1 MKKIILSLAVL
12 ALFLTSCNLDEQPQ
26 GVIPKEGSI
35 ATVADAEG
43 WMNYEYIYMRAYTA
57 GSYIYTTEIASDF
70 FNPCL
75 DYGNREGSE
84 YRWDWNSGDPFVD
97 IWAGAYSAINHACYV
112 IESVENMDKS
122 GFDASEVKRLNK
134 VLGVAHFTKAY
145 FGLKLLEY
153 YAPIYN
159 SANKDKYGIML
170 VDLHRPS
177 GDITSYPGRS
187 TVAESYN
194 WVLEES
200 KKAAS
205 LLGGFAGAAG
215 SEELTIDAVH
225 AFQARL
231 ALYMGDWDE
240 AIAKST
246 ALVGGGKYPLCET
259 QEEMTNLWTND
270 SGKECILQ
278 LWASKSANSTP
289 SSNDP
294 SYFGYN
300 PSNGQYRPDWIPNKW
315 VASGLYE
322 TTDLRFK
329 TWFRTGLKVT
339 VSIGTASGITLFN
352 KFVGNP
358 ELADS
363 ETAHLNKIKP
373 FRIAEQYLIAA
384 EAFAM
389 KGGADAVACQYMN
402 KLLSKRDPSYT
413 EASLT
418 GDALLSFIKL
428 EKTKEFI
435 GEGFRWFDLKRWGE
449 GMAARPDPQLKALIH
464 TGGSNGPALNLAVAA
479 SDHRWVAPIPVDEL
493 AANPQIRDQQNPG
506 Y

>member
-12 ALFLTSCNLDEQPQ
+12 ALFLTSCNLNEQPQ

-35 ATVADAEG
+35 ATVEDAEG
-43 WMNYEYIYMRAYTA
+43 WMNYEYIYLRAYTA

-70 FNPCL
+70 FNPSL

-97 IWAGAYSAINHACYV
+97 IWGGAYSAINHACYV

-122 GFDASEVKRLNK
+122 GFDASELKRLNR
-134 VLGVAHFTKAY
+134 VLAVAHFTKAF

-153 YAPIYN
+153 YAPVYN

-187 TVAESYN
+187 TVEESYN
-194 WVLEES
+194 WVANEAKLAES
-200 KKAAS
+200 LVS
-205 LLGGFAGAAG
+205 TFPGVVG
-215 SEELTIDAVH
+215 SEELTYDAVR
-225 AFQARL
+225 AFEARL
-231 ALYMGDWDE
+231 FLYMGKWDD
-240 AIAKST
+240 AITIATS
-246 ALVGGGKYPLCET
+246 LVDGGKYPLCAS
-259 QEEMTNLWTND
+259 QSEMTALWQND
-270 SGKECILQ
+270 SGQECIMQ
-278 LWASKSANSTP
+278 LWADGSASVPTTL
-289 SSNDP
+289 DP
-294 SYFGYN
+294 GYVGYN

-315 VASGLYE
+315 VASGLFASN
-322 TTDLRFK
+322 DLRAT
-329 TWFRTGLKVT
+329 TWLKKGLKVT
-339 VSIGTASGITLFN
+339 VSIGTASGMTLID
-352 KFVGNP
+352 KFPGNST
-358 ELADS
+358 LGSA
-363 ETAHLNKIKP
+363 TAHVQKIKP

-384 EAFAM
+384 EAFAK
-389 KGGADAVACQYMN
+389 KGGADAVACQYLD
-402 KLLSKRDPSYT
+402 KLGEKRIPSYHPI
-413 EASLT
+413 SLT
-418 GDALLSFIKL
+418 GDALMEYIK
-428 EKTKEFI
+428 EERAKEFI

-449 GMAARPDPQLKALIH
+449 GMAARPDPQLKAIIH
-464 TGGSNGPALNLAVAA
+464 TSGSNGPALNLAVSA

>member
-26 GVIPKEGSI
+26 GVIPKDNSI
-35 ATVADAEG
+35 ATVEDAEG

-57 GSYIYTTEIASDF
+57 GSFIYTPEIASDF
-70 FNPCL
+70 YNPSI

-97 IWAGAYSAINHACYV
+97 IWGGAYSGINHACYV
-112 IESVENMDKS
+112 IESIDNLDKS
-122 GFDASEVKRLNK
+122 GFDSDELKRLNK

-153 YAPIYN
+153 YAPVYN
-159 SANKDKYGIML
+159 AANKDKYGIML
-170 VDLHRPS
+170 VDLHRPT
-177 GDITSYPGRS
+177 GDITTYPGRS

-194 WVLEES
+194 WVLNEANQAQNYLS
-200 KKAAS
+200 S
-205 LLGGFAGAAG
+205 IAGEVG
-215 SEELTIDAVH
+215 SEELTIDVVR
-225 AFQARL
+225 AFKARL
-231 ALYMGDWDE
+231 ALYMGNFDE
-240 AIAKST
+240 AISLST
-246 ALVGGGKYPLCET
+246 ALVDGGKYPLCEN
-259 QEEMTNLWTND
+259 QAEMTALWKND

-278 LWASKSANSTP
+278 LWADAGANSVP

-294 SYFGYN
+294 GYLGYT
-300 PSNGQYRPDWIPNKW
+300 PSNGQYRPDWIVNKW
-315 VASGLYE
+315 VASTMYDVD
-322 TTDLRFK
+322 DLRYT
-329 TWFRTGLKVT
+329 TWFKTGLKVT
-339 VSIGTASGITLFN
+339 VSIGTASGMTLMD
-352 KFVGNP
+352 KFPGNSA
-358 ELADS
+358 LGS
-363 ETAHLNKIKP
+363 ETAHVQRIKP

-389 KGGADAVACQYMN
+389 KGGADAVACQYLD
-402 KLLSKRDPSYT
+402 KLLSKRVPSHT
-413 EASLT
+413 SLSLT
-418 GDALLSFIKL
+418 GDALKVFIK
-428 EKTKEFI
+428 EERAKEFI

-464 TGGSNGPALNLAVAA
+464 TGGSNGPALNLAVSA

>member
-26 GVIPKEGSI
+26 GVIPKDGSI
-35 ATVADAEG
+35 QTVEDAEG
-43 WMNYEYIYMRAYTA
+43 WMRYEYIYLRALTA

-70 FNPCL
+70 FNPSI

-97 IWAGAYSAINHACYV
+97 IWGNAYSAINHACYV
-112 IESVENMDKS
+112 IETVGEMDKS
-122 GFDASEVKRLNK
+122 GLDASEVKRLEK
-134 VLGVAHFTKAY
+134 VVGVAYFIKAY

-177 GDITSYPGRS
+177 GDITTYPGRS
-187 TVAESYN
+187 TVAESYQ
-194 WVLEES
+194 WVIDNLTEAES
-200 KKAAS
+200 R
-205 LLGGFAGAAG
+205 LGSYAGAVG
-215 SEELTIDAVH
+215 SEELTIDAVR
-225 AFQARL
+225 ALQARI
-231 ALYMGDWDE
+231 ALYMGNWDE

-246 ALVGGGKYPLCET
+246 SLVDGGKYPLCET
-259 QEEMTNLWTND
+259 QAEMTDLWTND
-270 SGKECILQ
+270 SGKECIVQ
-278 LWASKSANSTP
+278 LYANLGASSTP

-294 SYFGYN
+294 SYFNYN

-315 VASGLYE
+315 VATSLYP
-322 TTDLRFK
+322 TTDLRFS
-329 TWFRTGLKVT
+329 TWLKTGLNVT
-339 VSIGTASGITLFN
+339 VSIGVASGITLFN
-352 KFVGNP
+352 KFAGNP
-358 ELADS
+358 ALAES
-363 ETAHLNKIKP
+363 ETAHINKIKL

-389 KGGADAVACQYMN
+389 KGGADAVACSYLD
-402 KLLSKRDPSYT
+402 KLCGKRDPSH
-413 EASLT
+413 ASLTLT
-418 GDALLSFIKL
+418 GDALKNYIK
-428 EKTKEFI
+428 EERAKEFI

-449 GMAARPDPQLKALIH
+449 GMAARPDPQLKAIIH
-464 TGGSNGPALNLAVAA
+464 TGGSNEPALNLAVSS